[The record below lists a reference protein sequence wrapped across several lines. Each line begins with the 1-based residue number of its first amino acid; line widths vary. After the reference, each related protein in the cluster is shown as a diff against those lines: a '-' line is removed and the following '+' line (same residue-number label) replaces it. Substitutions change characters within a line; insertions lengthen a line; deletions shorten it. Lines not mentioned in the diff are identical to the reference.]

1 MQAAASLSTGL
12 LDAVLRKLG
21 EMLADEYE
29 LQTGAKDGIRYIRE
43 ELESM
48 QTALERVSRV
58 PPDQLDEEVKRWAR
72 KMREMSYNIEDTI
85 DSFMLHV
92 GDSDA
97 DDESGICACVRT
109 ISMLPWRYKSQRD
122 IAAEINRIKEE
133 VDEVS
138 KRRERYKVD
147 SIFVAPASYDP
158 RLLALYEDKEKLV
171 GIDHST
177 DEIIKLLSME
187 GEGASEQKLKLVSIV
202 GPGGMG
208 KTTLANA
215 VYKKL
220 EEQFDCTAF
229 VSVSLQPDVK
239 NILSGL
245 LRQVTASKV
254 KDDLEKD
261 EDEDKDKD
269 KGLHRRESQKHYGN
283 TEKLSEKELIDN
295 IRLVLRKR
303 STNDG
308 AGLARE
314 RRIHRSRTL

>member
-1 MQAAASLSTGL
+1 MSASKGVLE
-12 LDAVLRKLG
+12 AVLVKLG
-21 EMLADEYE
+21 NILMDEYK
-29 LQTGAKDGIRYIRE
+29 LQRGVKDGIRYIRE

-48 QTALERVSRV
+48 QIALEKVSKV
-58 PPDQLDEEVKRWAR
+58 PPDQLDNQVKHWAR

-85 DSFMLHV
+85 DSFTV
-92 GDSDA
+92 RVDSDA
-97 DDESGICACVRT
+97 GESGSSAACCPRVSAK
-109 ISMLPWRYKSQRD
+109 SMLPRTYKARRD

-133 VDEVS
+133 VEEVS

-158 RLLALYEDKEKLV
+158 LLLALYEDKEKLV

-229 VSVSLQPDVK
+229 VSVSLQPNVK

-254 KDDLEKD
+254 KDDLE
-261 EDEDKDKD
+261 EGKDKD
-269 KGLHRRESQKHYGN
+269 K
-283 TEKLSEKELIDN
+283 
-295 IRLVLRKR
+295 KR
-303 STNDG
+303 YIS
-308 AGLARE
+308 
-314 RRIHRSRTL
+314 

>member
-1 MQAAASLSTGL
+1 MEVAVSLSTG
-12 LDAVLRKLG
+12 VLEVVLGKLG
-21 EMLADEYE
+21 NILMDEYE

-48 QTALERVSRV
+48 QTALEKVSKV
-58 PPDQLDEEVKRWAR
+58 PPDQLDKQVKIWAR
-72 KMREMSYNIEDTI
+72 KVREMSYSIEDTI

-92 GDSDA
+92 DDSD
-97 DDESGICACVRT
+97 DGEYSGSSAACCPCVSAK
-109 ISMLPWRYKSQRD
+109 SMLPRSYKARRD

-229 VSVSLQPDVK
+229 VSVSLQPNVK

-254 KDDLEKD
+254 KDDLE
-261 EDEDKDKD
+261 EGKDKD
-269 KGLHRRESQKHYGN
+269 K
-283 TEKLSEKELIDN
+283 
-295 IRLVLRKR
+295 KR
-303 STNDG
+303 YIS
-308 AGLARE
+308 
-314 RRIHRSRTL
+314 